1 MKTTNPFTQNDRRFM
16 GAALGLAR
24 RGLGNVAPNPAVG
37 CVLVRPDL
45 DGGITGGGRIV
56 GRGWTQPGGRPHA
69 ETEALRRAGALA
81 NGATAY
87 VTLEPCCHTGKTGPC
102 TEALIAAGVTRVV
115 VAVVDPFAKVAGQG
129 IKDLRAAGLT
139 VDTGLFEAK
148 AAEVNAGFFKSVSEN
163 RPLVTLKVAS
173 SLDGRIAVANGD
185 SKWLTGPQ
193 ARERGHLMRAQADAI
208 LVGGGTVTAD
218 DPDLTCRLPG
228 MTGRSPVRVVMA
240 SGLSAQSKLYKA
252 AGDPP
257 VWLMSGPKSD
267 SQPPAKEGFS
277 TFKVEGDAN
286 GRPDPAAVLAKLA
299 EQGITRL
306 LIEGGGTVAASF
318 LKAGLIDRIAW
329 FHAPVIVGGDGLPAI
344 AGLSTARMADALRL
358 ERLSVEVIGEDVLE
372 MLAVHPRPA

>member
-1 MKTTNPFTQNDRRFM
+1 MKTTNPFTKYDRRFM

-37 CVLVRPDL
+37 CILVRPDL
-45 DGGITGGGRIV
+45 DGGLTGGGRIV

-69 ETEALRRAGALA
+69 ETEALKRAGALA
-81 NGATAY
+81 KGATAY

-102 TEALIAAGVTRVV
+102 TEALIAAGVARVV
-115 VAVVDPFAKVAGQG
+115 IAVADPYAKVAGRG

-139 VDTGLFEAK
+139 VETGLFEAE
-148 AAEVNAGFFKSVSEN
+148 AAEMNAGFFKSVSEN

-173 SLDGRIAVANGD
+173 SMDGRIAVANGD

-228 MTGRSPVRVVMA
+228 MTDRSPVRVLMA
-240 SGLSAQSKLYKA
+240 GGLSPESKLYKT
-252 AGDPP
+252 AGAPP
-257 VWLMSGPKSD
+257 VWLMSGRRAAA
-267 SQPPAKEGFS
+267 QPPVKEGFLV
-277 TFKVEGDAN
+277 FRLDDDVN
-286 GRPDPAAVLAKLA
+286 GRPDPTAVLAKLA
-299 EQGITRL
+299 ELGITRL

-344 AGLSTARMADALRL
+344 AALSTARMADALRL
-358 ERLSVEVIGEDVLE
+358 ERLSVEVIGDDVLE